1 MLGLAR
7 KSLFL
12 MSGLGRYA
20 AHAQLGAESRSS
32 VNVAEVGRCLAHA
45 LYTERDVYLR
55 VYTAYTL
62 FRAHRDVHKLDK
74 KAP

>member
-12 MSGLGRYA
+12 MSELRKYA
-20 AHAQLGAESRSS
+20 VYALRSTESRSP
-32 VNVAEVGRCLAHA
+32 VDVAAVGRFLAHA
-45 LYTERDVYLR
+45 LCKDMYLR

-62 FRAHRDVHKLDK
+62 FRARRDVQKLDK
-74 KAP
+74 EAQ